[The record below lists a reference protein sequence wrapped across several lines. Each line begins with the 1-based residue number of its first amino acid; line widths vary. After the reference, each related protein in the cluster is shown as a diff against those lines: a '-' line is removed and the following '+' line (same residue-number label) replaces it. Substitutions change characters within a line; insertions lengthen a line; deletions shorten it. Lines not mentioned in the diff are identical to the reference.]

1 MNAVAFQNAELV
13 ALDQNELMEVEG
25 GIVPALIAGYIAG
38 VALYAWVSK

>member
-1 MNAVAFQNAELV
+1 
-13 ALDQNELMEVEG
+13 LDQNELMEVEG